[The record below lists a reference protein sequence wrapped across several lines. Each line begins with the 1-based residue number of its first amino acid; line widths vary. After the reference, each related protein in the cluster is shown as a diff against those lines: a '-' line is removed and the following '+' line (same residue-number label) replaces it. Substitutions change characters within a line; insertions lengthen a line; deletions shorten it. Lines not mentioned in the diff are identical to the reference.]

1 MRYMIIHPKLKDF
14 ETNMN
19 ISESGEWDKVRAY
32 EGDRKMDS
40 VVAVAV
46 DTSYPIN
53 DQFYEARMSYGENV
67 PFLKAALRCM
77 FIFGILFLVS
87 VVWTAMAA
95 GRKPE
100 DNEVHLTSF
109 DRCKTEIAAVLI
121 IGIWLGVTL
130 LLLGFTTTLFGIEN
144 WSVTD
149 SWDTA
154 ELSYYDARFLEQT
167 DMNVYSTLTGTTL
180 RFLDVLMAFF
190 YGLFSFGCF
199 FCGIC
204 QLYKTS

>member
-1 MRYMIIHPKLKDF
+1 
-14 ETNMN
+14 MN
-19 ISESGEWDKVRAY
+19 ISEFGEWDKVRAY
-32 EGDRKMDS
+32 EGARKKDS
-40 VVAVAV
+40 VVAIAV

-109 DRCKTEIAAVLI
+109 DRCKTL
-121 IGIWLGVTL
+121 
-130 LLLGFTTTLFGIEN
+130 
-144 WSVTD
+144 
-149 SWDTA
+149 
-154 ELSYYDARFLEQT
+154 
-167 DMNVYSTLTGTTL
+167 
-180 RFLDVLMAFF
+180 
-190 YGLFSFGCF
+190 
-199 FCGIC
+199 
-204 QLYKTS
+204 

>member
-1 MRYMIIHPKLKDF
+1 
-14 ETNMN
+14 MN
-19 ISESGEWDKVRAY
+19 ISASGEWDKVRAY

-100 DNEVHLTSF
+100 DEEIHLNSF
-109 DRCKTEIAAVLI
+109 DRWYTEIAAGAVIGIWTGRNDHIRNFDSQLI
-121 IGIWLGVTL
+121 IGLQSCG
-130 LLLGFTTTLFGIEN
+130 
-144 WSVTD
+144 SD
-149 SWDTA
+149 SDCY
-154 ELSYYDARFLEQT
+154 LSHMWNLYNGMVSDRISQPGKK
-167 DMNVYSTLTGTTL
+167 NKS
-180 RFLDVLMAFF
+180 RNLMEKQ
-190 YGLFSFGCF
+190 SD
-199 FCGIC
+199 
-204 QLYKTS
+204 